1 LYSSRSR
8 FRRRRP
14 HYLLLLLLLLMAA
27 CSTGVPTEL
36 PTIVVNITAVQNQAA
51 VDNAVNATLTSIAAA
66 NNSATQTSMALAGT
80 PVTSTP
86 TPTITPSATETTQ
99 SRVTATPSV
108 TPSITPTPTFMPFFT
123 STPAPPLSQSAGMIR
138 VINVYRDLTL
148 NAPLTANVDVYL
160 NDQRVHRALDFGQS
174 TNYYQVAPGGTRVSL
189 YSVDTGLGN
198 IAANRGDPL
207 TSVLVPVGAGDIITA
222 FIITSSTGPSLN
234 ILQENPS
241 PAAPNMSRITLLN
254 FNPQLLPVNVMLPD
268 VRRALAYNYRYGQIV
283 GPFELP
289 IGAYTPELYDA
300 TRPEQFVEAFANPIQ
315 MDNQAAYMVVMLPP
329 LTQDRQTDY
338 LIFSGKSLRL
348 ETDYAVRFINL
359 ATEVG
364 KLNVQVSN
372 QPLINNF
379 EPNVISAVFS
389 LPALGSTIVV
399 SSPDFGELGKAS
411 VGPPWK
417 TPSEGKADK
426 IVLLYDAGK
435 TGAKPNIGIK
445 VISQDAPPSA
455 LNANIRLIHALP
467 GVVQLNLQMRL
478 STRTLLPTQT
488 VGPNTP
494 IPTFDSGTTPWLPG
508 PVANFGEG
516 SFYAAKPAQTYDI
529 RVVLAGA
536 NTVYAEKDNVQ
547 LLANGTYDVLVLP
560 DVTPGSAR
568 IVILQPD
575 AQPARIEATLVEATA
590 VSEAVRAT
598 LTAQA
603 PKATATPTR
612 AITPTA
618 TPTPPPTNTP
628 RPSNTPEYPPPAI
641 AVDPAPPDTASGDV
655 TVSGAY
661 FSPGLSYRI
670 TLDNTPVGSQGRI
683 DDSGGLNAAITLPP
697 NTAPGP
703 HIVSVCADCRPG
715 GANQVAYTTL
725 LVAPPNLTP
734 SPSPSR

>member
-1 LYSSRSR
+1 M
-8 FRRRRP
+8 
-14 HYLLLLLLLLMAA
+14 LLLAA

-66 NNSATQTSMALAGT
+66 NNAATQTAMARAGT

-86 TPTITPSATETTQ
+86 TPTITPSATATVPP
-99 SRVTATPSV
+99 RVTATPSV
-108 TPSITPTPTFMPFFT
+108 TPSITPTPTFLPFFT
-123 STPAPPLSQSAGMIR
+123 STPAAPLNQSAGMIR

-148 NAPLTANVDVYL
+148 NSPLTTSVDVYL
-160 NDQRVHRALDFGQS
+160 NDQRVQRALDFSQA
-174 TNYYQVAPGGTRVSL
+174 TNYYQVAPGGTRISL
-189 YSVDTGLGN
+189 YPVDVGQGN
-198 IAANRGDPL
+198 NAANRGDPL

-222 FIITSSTGPSLN
+222 FIIKSDTGPALN

-241 PAAPNMSRITLLN
+241 PAAPNMSRITVLN

-268 VRRALAYNYRYGQIV
+268 VRRALAYNFRNGQVV

-300 TRPEQFVEAFANPIQ
+300 ARPDQFIEAFANPIQ
-315 MDNQAAYMVVMLPP
+315 MDNQASYMVVMLPP

-338 LIFSGKSLRL
+338 IVFPGKSLRL
-348 ETDYAVRFINL
+348 DTDFAVRFINL
-359 ATEVG
+359 ASDVG
-364 KLNVQVSN
+364 KVNVQVSN

-379 EPNVISAVFS
+379 EPNVLSSVFA
-389 LPALGSTIVV
+389 LPVLGSTVV
-399 SSPDFGELGKAS
+399 VTNEEFGELGKAS

-417 TPSEGKADK
+417 TATEGKSDK

-478 STRTLLPTQT
+478 STRTILPTPT

-494 IPTFDSGTTPWLPG
+494 IPTFDRGETPWLPG
-508 PVANFGEG
+508 PVASFSEG
-516 SFYAAKPAQTYDI
+516 SFYTAKPAQTYDI

-560 DVTPGSAR
+560 DATPGSAR

-575 AQPARIEATLVEATA
+575 TQPARIEATLVDATA

-603 PKATATPTR
+603 PKATPTPTR

-641 AVDPAPPDTASGDV
+641 AVDPAPPNTASGDV

-670 TLDNTPVGSQGRI
+670 SLDNNPVGSQGKT
-683 DDSGGLNAAITLPP
+683 DDSGGMSATITLPP
-697 NTAPGP
+697 NTDPGP